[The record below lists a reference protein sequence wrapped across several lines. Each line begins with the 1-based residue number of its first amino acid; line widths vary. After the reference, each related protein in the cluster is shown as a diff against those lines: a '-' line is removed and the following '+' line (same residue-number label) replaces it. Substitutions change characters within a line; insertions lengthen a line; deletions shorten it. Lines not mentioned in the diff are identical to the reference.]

1 MDISCNVA
9 NSRGEFQPREDNEWE
24 VRNGEY
30 NTSLLKFGT
39 RGGKALTAQ
48 RTPYGRGESGRM
60 GTPEDGPDA
69 FGRGESG
76 RIGTPDESFD
86 TFGRG
91 ESGRMGTPLA
101 NEIA

>member
-1 MDISCNVA
+1 MEKTMLLS
-9 NSRGEFQPREDNEWE
+9 S
-24 VRNGEY
+24 
-30 NTSLLKFGT
+30 SL
-39 RGGKALTAQ
+39 ALEARKHFPAQ
-48 RTPYGRGESGRM
+48 RTTYGRGESGRM
-60 GTPEDGPDA
+60 GTPEDGPAA

>member
-1 MDISCNVA
+1 
-9 NSRGEFQPREDNEWE
+9 
-24 VRNGEY
+24 
-30 NTSLLKFGT
+30 
-39 RGGKALTAQ
+39 
-48 RTPYGRGESGRM
+48 M
-60 GTPEDGPDA
+60 GTPEDGTDA

-76 RIGTPDESFD
+76 RIGTPDESFE